1 MQIIFIVMLFCAAL
15 FLNSTALIAQSPNQP
30 PEDFQSGILTGR
42 NHAYTLTAPKGW
54 VLDDEA
60 WADQGIHA
68 IFYPRGASPKSDKI
82 AYTRFFGP
90 HRQGAEGRADADL
103 EDFKQDNPSTK
114 VEVRASIKTRSGL
127 KAVIRSTQNQRS
139 AEWLAYIEAP
149 TGVIFIAMV
158 AKNPKDFPSL
168 RQPFDDLVESCAWL
182 TSNVNIEDQK

>member
-1 MQIIFIVMLFCAAL
+1 MQIISIAVLLCAGI
-15 FLNSTALIAQSPNQP
+15 FLNSTALFAQSPNQL
-30 PEDFQSGILTGR
+30 PEDFQSGILTGS

-82 AYTRFFGP
+82 AYTRFFSP
-90 HRQGAEGRADADL
+90 HRRGAEGRADADL
-103 EDFKQDNPSTK
+103 EDFRQKNPGTK
-114 VEVRASIKTRSGL
+114 VEVHPSMKTQSGL
-127 KAVIRSTQNQRS
+127 KAVIRSTRNQRS

-149 TGVIFIAMV
+149 TGVVLIAMV